1 MSDGCEMYGQMM
13 LESLLARRANTMG
26 RDFRHGSR
34 WIGILMIGGAI
45 APLGLATIVATGP
58 GERVIVA
65 RTRHAVIEPVT
76 GVTAA
81 KALADPVGFEA
92 PMAAGSKQIS
102 PTPRRRGKSGPSLQK
117 SGLKS

>member
-26 RDFRHGSR
+26 RDFRQGSR
-34 WIGILMIGGAI
+34 WIGILLIGGAI
-45 APLGLATIVATGP
+45 APLALAAIVATGP
-58 GERVIVA
+58 SERVIVA
-65 RTRHAVIEPVT
+65 RTSHAVIEPVS

-92 PMAAGSKQIS
+92 PMAARSKQIS
-102 PTPRRRGKSGPSLQK
+102 PTTRTRGNSRPRLEKSGMK
-117 SGLKS
+117 S